1 MTTAITTTAAI
12 PTTRAQ
18 MHVPPFHASLLTTYH
33 LFPDCCQLSNQNNCE
48 LYGRVLKVNLAK
60 PMATKE
66 GAGNRAV
73 WNDENWLRENDS
85 QAHEPEK
92 HTDRTVEG

>member
-1 MTTAITTTAAI
+1 M
-12 PTTRAQ
+12 PP
-18 MHVPPFHASLLTTYH
+18 VPKLPR
-33 LFPDCCQLSNQNNCE
+33 NQNNAE

-85 QAHEPEK
+85 QAHEAEK
-92 HTDRTVEG
+92 HADRTVEG

>member
-1 MTTAITTTAAI
+1 M
-12 PTTRAQ
+12 
-18 MHVPPFHASLLTTYH
+18 
-33 LFPDCCQLSNQNNCE
+33 
-48 LYGRVLKVNLAK
+48 LKVNLAK

-85 QAHEPEK
+85 QAHEAEQ
-92 HTDRTVEG
+92 HADRTVEG